1 MMKQERKPKV
11 TVLRKKEW
19 SDETYEQLVE
29 HFDKSIDKFLIAK
42 GLIKKDEGEI
52 K

>member
-1 MMKQERKPKV
+1 MMEQERKPKV

-19 SDETYEQLVE
+19 SDETYEQLVD
-29 HFDKSIDKFLIAK
+29 HFDKSIDKFLMAK
-42 GLIKKDEGEI
+42 GIIGKDEGET